1 MRPRHMER
9 AAVRDGSGVSP
20 MDFAKMIMLVIGGIL
35 AVCGA
40 ISTIGGAANWIVKL
54 VQVMKAPN
62 AEQDKQIAEILEW
75 RKGVDVKLDN
85 DNRRLDRNENSER
98 ITQRALLA
106 LLAHGID
113 GNHQKQMEE
122 AKEELQNHL
131 ISK

>member
-1 MRPRHMER
+1 
-9 AAVRDGSGVSP
+9 
-20 MDFAKMIMLVIGGIL
+20 MDIVTVIL
-35 AVCGA
+35 AVAGG
-40 ISTIGGAANWIVKL
+40 ISTICAAGNWLVKL
-54 VQVMKAPN
+54 VQVLKAPN
-62 AEQDKQIAEILEW
+62 AKQDRDIAELQEW
-75 RKGVDVKLDN
+75 RKGVDQKLDS
-85 DNRRLDRNENSER
+85 DNRRLEAISESDR

>member
-1 MRPRHMER
+1 MRPRNMER
-9 AAVRDGSGVSP
+9 PAGADRSGVIP
-20 MDFAKMIMLVIGGIL
+20 MGILEFVAAIL
-35 AVCGA
+35 AVAGA
-40 ISTIGGAANWIVKL
+40 ISTLAGAGNWIVKL

-62 AEQDKQIAEILEW
+62 AEQDRQLADLQKW
-75 RKGVDVKLDN
+75 REGVDAKLDN
-85 DNRRLDRNENSER
+85 DNRRLNRNEDSER

>member
-1 MRPRHMER
+1 MENITP
-9 AAVRDGSGVSP
+9 V
-20 MDFAKMIMLVIGGIL
+20 MLFGAIL
-35 AVCGA
+35 AVAGFINTVGSA
-40 ISTIGGAANWIVKL
+40 GNWLVKL
-54 VQVMKAPN
+54 VQVFKAPN
-62 AEQDKQIAEILEW
+62 AEQDRQLAELQEW
-75 RKGVDVKLDN
+75 RKGVDQKLDN
-85 DNRRLDRNENSER
+85 DNKRLSRSEDSER

>member
-1 MRPRHMER
+1 MENLTFAWVVGGLL
-9 AAVRDGSGVSP
+9 AA
-20 MDFAKMIMLVIGGIL
+20 AGG
-35 AVCGA
+35 
-40 ISTIGGAANWIVKL
+40 ISTICAAGNWIVKL
-54 VQVMKAPN
+54 VQVFKAPN
-62 AEQDKQIAEILEW
+62 AAQDKQLADLQEW
-75 RKGVDVKLDN
+75 RKGVDQKLDN
-85 DNRRLDRNENSER
+85 DNRRLNRNENSER